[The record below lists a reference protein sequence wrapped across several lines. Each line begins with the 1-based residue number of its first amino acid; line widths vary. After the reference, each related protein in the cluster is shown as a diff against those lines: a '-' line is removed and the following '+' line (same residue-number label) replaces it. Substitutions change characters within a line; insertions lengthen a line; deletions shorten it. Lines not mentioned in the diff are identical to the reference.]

1 MHVNEVKIEN
11 FRNIDFM
18 GIFPHKEINVI
29 YGQNGQG
36 KTNLLE
42 AIWLFTGCKSFRNS
56 KDSELVQFE
65 RENSRISLSYETT
78 LRENNAAIFID
89 KKRSAFLNGINLSS
103 PRELIGKY
111 YAVVFSPIHLSLIKD
126 GPLNRRKFIDTAISQ
141 IDNMYAKKLMYFNHL
156 IQQKNALLKNL
167 QENSSLIDTLDIWD
181 EKIALAGAE
190 IISDRINYI
199 KLLKGKA
206 TNIYNGISGEKEELD
221 IKYLSNIRYESEEK
235 NDIARIYFESLKKH
249 RPNDMYLKNTTCGPH
264 RDDIEILI
272 NNISARKFGSQ
283 GQQRSASLSLKLG
296 EAEIIKDL
304 KGEHPIILLDDVMS
318 ELDITRQN
326 YILNKMTEKQVFIT
340 CCEKE
345 TISRLHA
352 GKVFKIENGK
362 AVE

>member
-1 MHVNEVKIEN
+1 MRVNEVKIEN

-56 KDSELVQFE
+56 KDSELVQFNSD
-65 RENSRISLSYETT
+65 NSRISLSFETE
-78 LRENNAAIFID
+78 LRENSASIFID
-89 KKRSAFLNGINLSS
+89 KKRTASLNGINLTS

-126 GPLNRRKFIDTAISQ
+126 GPINRRKFIDTAISQ

-156 IQQKNALLKNL
+156 IQQKNALLKNAA
-167 QENSSLIDTLDIWD
+167 ENISLLDTLDVWD
-181 EKIALAGAE
+181 EKIALSGAE
-190 IISDRINYI
+190 IIYDRINYI
-199 KLLKGKA
+199 KKLKGKA
-206 TNIYNGISGEKEELD
+206 TEIYNGISGEREELD
-221 IKYLSNIRYESEEK
+221 IKYLSNIRYESEDK

-249 RPNDMYLKNTTCGPH
+249 RPNDLYLKNTTCGPH
-264 RDDIEILI
+264 RDDIDILI

-326 YILNKMTEKQVFIT
+326 YILNKMTDKQVFIT

-345 TISRLHA
+345 TVTRLNA

-362 AVE
+362 AVD

>member
-1 MHVNEVKIEN
+1 MHIKEIKIEN

-18 GIFPHKEINVI
+18 KISPHKEINVI

-42 AIWLFTGCKSFRNS
+42 SIWLFTGCKSFRNS

-65 RENSRISLSYETT
+65 SDNSRIEIDFETE
-78 LRENNAAIFID
+78 LRENKASICID
-89 KKRSAFLNGINLSS
+89 KKRSATLNGISLSS

-111 YAVVFSPIHLSLIKD
+111 YSVVFSPIHLSLIKD

-156 IQQKNALLKNL
+156 IQQKNALLKNA
-167 QENSSLIDTLDIWD
+167 QENPSLLDTLDIWD
-181 EKIALAGAE
+181 EKIAIAGADV
-190 IISDRINYI
+190 ISDRISYI
-199 KLLKGKA
+199 KRLEDKSTG
-206 TNIYNGISGEKEELD
+206 IYRGISGEKEELK
-221 IKYLSNIRYESEEK
+221 IKYLSNIRYDSEDKQNIAQKYFDQMVK
-235 NDIARIYFESLKKH
+235 N
-249 RPNDMYLKNTTCGPH
+249 RPNDLYLKNTTSGPH

-272 NNISARKFGSQ
+272 NDISARKYGSQ

-304 KGEHPIILLDDVMS
+304 KGEHPVILLDDVMS
-318 ELDITRQN
+318 ELDSTRQN
-326 YILNKMTEKQVFIT
+326 YILNKMTDKQVFIT

-352 GKVFKIENGK
+352 GKVIKIENGR
-362 AVE
+362 AVD

>member
-1 MHVNEVKIEN
+1 MRVNEVKIEN

-18 GIFPHKEINVI
+18 GIIPHKEINVI

-56 KDSELVQFE
+56 KDSELVQFNSD
-65 RENSRISLSYETT
+65 NSRISLSFETE
-78 LRENNAAIFID
+78 LRENSASIFID
-89 KKRSAFLNGINLSS
+89 KKRTASLNGINLTS

-126 GPLNRRKFIDTAISQ
+126 GPINRRKFIDTAISQ

-156 IQQKNALLKNL
+156 IQQKNALLKNAA
-167 QENSSLIDTLDIWD
+167 ENISLLDTLDVWD
-181 EKIALAGAE
+181 EKIALSGAE
-190 IISDRINYI
+190 IIYDRINYI
-199 KLLKGKA
+199 KKLKGKA
-206 TNIYNGISGEKEELD
+206 TEIYNGISGEREELD
-221 IKYLSNIRYESEEK
+221 IKYLSNIRYESEDK

-249 RPNDMYLKNTTCGPH
+249 RPNDLYLKNTTCGPH
-264 RDDIEILI
+264 RDDIDILI

-326 YILNKMTEKQVFIT
+326 YILNKMKDKQVFIT

-345 TISRLHA
+345 TVTRLNA

-362 AVE
+362 AVD

>member
-1 MHVNEVKIEN
+1 MHVNEIKIEN

-56 KDSELVQFE
+56 KDSELIQFDN
-65 RENSRISLSYETT
+65 ENSKISMSFETA
-78 LRENNAAIFID
+78 LRENNASIFIE
-89 KKRSAFLNGINLSS
+89 KKRMASLNGVNLGS

-126 GPLNRRKFIDTAISQ
+126 GPINRRKFIDTAISQ
-141 IDNMYAKKLMYFNHL
+141 TDNVYAKKLTYFNHL
-156 IQQKNALLKNL
+156 ITQKNALLKNAS
-167 QENSSLIDTLDIWD
+167 ENSSLLDTLDIWD
-181 EKIALAGAE
+181 EKIALAGADV
-190 IISDRINYI
+190 IVDRINYI
-199 KLLKGKA
+199 KKLQVKA
-206 TNIYNGISGEKEELD
+206 SEIYNGISGEKEELT
-221 IKYLSNIRYESEEK
+221 IKYLSNVRYESEDK
-235 NDIARIYFESLKKH
+235 QDIARIYFESMLKH
-249 RPNDMYLKNTTCGPH
+249 RPNDLYLKNTTTGPH
-264 RDDIEILI
+264 RDDIEISI
-272 NNISARKFGSQ
+272 NGISARKFGSQ
-283 GQQRSASLSLKLG
+283 GQQRSASLALKLG

-318 ELDITRQN
+318 ELDSTRQN
-326 YILNKMTEKQVFIT
+326 YILNKMTGKQVFIT

-362 AVE
+362 AVD

>member
-1 MHVNEVKIEN
+1 MHINEIKIEN

-42 AIWLFTGCKSFRNS
+42 AIWLFTGCKSFRGS
-56 KDSELVQFE
+56 KDNELVQFNE
-65 RENSRISLSYETT
+65 ENSHISLSFETE
-78 LRENNAAIFID
+78 LRENNASIFID
-89 KKRSAFLNGINLSS
+89 KKRTASFNGISLNS

-126 GPLNRRKFIDTAISQ
+126 GPVNRRKFIDTAISQ
-141 IDNMYAKKLMYFNHL
+141 VDNMYAKKLMYFNHL
-156 IQQKNALLKNL
+156 ISQKNALLKNAV
-167 QENSSLIDTLDIWD
+167 ENPSLLDTLDVWD
-181 EKIALAGAE
+181 EKIAIAGAE
-190 IISDRINYI
+190 VIVDRINYI
-199 KLLKGKA
+199 KMLQQKA
-206 TNIYNGISGEKEELD
+206 TEIYRGISGEKEELS
-221 IKYLSNIRYESEEK
+221 IKYLSNIRYQSEEK
-235 NDIARIYFESLKKH
+235 QDIARLYFENMQKH
-249 RPNDMYLKNTTCGPH
+249 RPNDLYLKNTTNGPH

-272 NNISARKFGSQ
+272 NGISARKFGSQ

-318 ELDITRQN
+318 ELDSTRQN
-326 YILNKMTEKQVFIT
+326 YILNKMNDKQVFIT

-345 TISRLHA
+345 TISKLSA

-362 AVE
+362 VVD

>member
-1 MHVNEVKIEN
+1 MFINEIKIEN

-18 GIFPHKEINVI
+18 GIFPHNEINVI

-56 KDSELVQFE
+56 KDSELVQFHS
-65 RENSRISLSYETT
+65 ENSKISMSFTT
-78 LRENNAAIFID
+78 ELRENNASIFID
-89 KKRSAFLNGINLSS
+89 KKRTAALNGINLNS

-156 IQQKNALLKNL
+156 IQQKNALLKNAG
-167 QENSSLIDTLDIWD
+167 ENPSLLDTLDVWD
-181 EKIALAGAE
+181 EKIAIAGADV
-190 IISDRINYI
+190 ICDRIDYI
-199 KLLKGKA
+199 KKLQVKA
-206 TNIYNGISGEKEELD
+206 TDIYHGISGEKEELQ

-235 NDIARIYFESLKKH
+235 QDIAKIYFNNMVKN
-249 RPNDMYLKNTTCGPH
+249 RPNDLYLKNTTSGPH

-283 GQQRSASLSLKLG
+283 GQQRSASLALKLG

-318 ELDITRQN
+318 ELDSTRQN
-326 YILNKMTEKQVFIT
+326 YILNKMTGKQVFIT

-345 TISRLHA
+345 TVSRLHA
-352 GKVFKIENGK
+352 GKVFKVENGK
-362 AVE
+362 VVD